1 MRARGVKR
9 WMRAIGVACILCAFS
24 FNGVS
29 QSISND
35 TLPFHGLPYDVMVF
49 EGDTVPVYMLN
60 EVAVFAQ
67 LIFKNNREQLKYT
80 KLVRDIKKTLPYARL
95 CRKHITDIETTLS
108 SMTDESAKKQYVK
121 EAEKRLFAEFEKPLK
136 NLTFTQGR
144 LLIKL
149 IDRETGDTSYD
160 LIKDIKGGF
169 SAFVWQSV
177 ARMFGSNLKSEYDA
191 SGEDSKIES
200 VIYLIDLGSY

>member
-1 MRARGVKR
+1 MLERGFDKGVRAL
-9 WMRAIGVACILCAFS
+9 ISACIYCTLS
-24 FNGVS
+24 SSVS
-29 QSISND
+29 AQNANIS
-35 TLPFHGLPYDVMVF
+35 LPYNGLPYGVMVCD
-49 EGDTVPVYMLN
+49 GDTMPVYMLN
-60 EVAVFAQ
+60 DVAVIAPY
-67 LIFKNNREQLKYT
+67 IFKSDREQLKYT

-95 CRKHITDIETTLS
+95 CRKQINDIETTLRA
-108 SMTDESAKKQYVK
+108 MTNESEKSQYVK

-136 NLTFTQGR
+136 NLTFNQGR

-149 IDRETGDTSYD
+149 IDRETGNTSYD
-160 LIKDIKGGF
+160 LIKDLKGGF

-191 SGEDSKIES
+191 DGEDSKIES